1 MTVNRQYDFTDSP
14 SENDKRRPASQP
26 TERHDTTQPTCRSCA
41 IGPAWAATRMTGDAQ
56 AITADTVASEDERS
70 IDIESIGEGIRRE
83 RLRRGLTLAQ
93 LAAQV
98 NLTVSAL
105 SQIERGAS
113 DPSISSLRRIAGAFD
128 VPMFQ
133 FMIGGAQREIV
144 VRRDRRT
151 KLNFPDRV
159 LEYELVSADT
169 SGEFE
174 VLALAIAP
182 GGSTGAAPSGHASEE
197 CAVVLTGEV
206 IAEVAGQ
213 SYSLGAGDSIKIHR
227 ELPHRFLNE
236 SDRDAD
242 LLIIISPPTF

>member
-1 MTVNRQYDFTDSP
+1 
-14 SENDKRRPASQP
+14 
-26 TERHDTTQPTCRSCA
+26 
-41 IGPAWAATRMTGDAQ
+41 MTGSVEVV
-56 AITADTVASEDERS
+56 ADNQDDSRTSDV
-70 IDIESIGEGIRRE
+70 ESIGEGIRRE

-133 FMIGGAQREIV
+133 FMVGTAQREIV
-144 VRRDRRT
+144 VRRSRRT
-151 KLNFPDRV
+151 KLNFPDRE

-174 VLALAIAP
+174 VLSLTLAP
-182 GGSTGAAPSGHASEE
+182 GGSTGATPNTHASEE
-197 CAVVLTGEV
+197 CAVVLSGDV
-206 IAEVAGQ
+206 VAEVAGQ
-213 SYSLGAGDSIKIHR
+213 TYNLAVGDSIKIHR
-227 ELPHRFLNE
+227 ELPHRFLN
-236 SDRDAD
+236 DTKVAAD
-242 LLIIISPPTF
+242 VLIIISPPTF

>member
-1 MTVNRQYDFTDSP
+1 MTSIPDDVAAGPDFGDEDRVPDS
-14 SENDKRRPASQP
+14 S
-26 TERHDTTQPTCRSCA
+26 T
-41 IGPAWAATRMTGDAQ
+41 
-56 AITADTVASEDERS
+56 
-70 IDIESIGEGIRRE
+70 IGEGIRRE

-113 DPSISSLRRIAGAFD
+113 DPSISSLRRIAQAFD

-133 FMIGGAQREIV
+133 FLVGTVQREIV
-144 VRRDRRT
+144 VRRDRRIRLT
-151 KLNFPDRV
+151 FPDRE

-174 VLALAIAP
+174 VLSLALAPRGTTSRSAN
-182 GGSTGAAPSGHASEE
+182 SHASEE
-197 CAVVLTGEV
+197 CAVVLKGRV

-213 SYSLGAGDSIKIHR
+213 PYELDAGDSIKIHR
-227 ELPHRFLNE
+227 ELPHKLTNPGVV
-236 SDRDAD
+236 DAEV
-242 LLIIISPPTF
+242 LIIISPPTF

>member
-1 MTVNRQYDFTDSP
+1 V
-14 SENDKRRPASQP
+14 
-26 TERHDTTQPTCRSCA
+26 
-41 IGPAWAATRMTGDAQ
+41 TGDAE
-56 AITADTVASEDERS
+56 AVVGATDERTP
-70 IDIESIGEGIRRE
+70 DIESIGEGIRRE

-133 FMIGGAQREIV
+133 FMVGTAQREIV
-144 VRRDRRT
+144 VRKDRRT
-151 KLNFPDRV
+151 KLNFPDRE

-174 VLALAIAP
+174 VLSLTIAP
-182 GGSTGAAPSGHASEE
+182 GGSTGALPNSHASEE
-197 CAVVLTGEV
+197 CALVLSGEV
-206 IAEVAGQ
+206 VAEVAGQ
-213 SYSLGAGDSIKIHR
+213 SYALGAGDSIKIHR
-227 ELPHRFLNE
+227 ELLHRFVNV
-236 SDRDAD
+236 STDNAD
-242 LLIIISPPTF
+242 VLIIISPPTF

>member
-1 MTVNRQYDFTDSP
+1 MTNPTQLSP
-14 SENDKRRPASQP
+14 EPHEGVPDE
-26 TERHDTTQPTCRSCA
+26 ERGRAPET
-41 IGPAWAATRMTGDAQ
+41 
-56 AITADTVASEDERS
+56 
-70 IDIESIGEGIRRE
+70 IGEGIRRE

-93 LAAQV
+93 LATKV

-113 DPSISSLRRIAGAFD
+113 DPSISSLRRIGQAFD

-133 FMIGGAQREIV
+133 FLIGTEQREIV

-151 KLNFPDRV
+151 KITFVDRA

-174 VLALAIAP
+174 VLSLSLAP
-182 GGSTGAAPSGHASEE
+182 GGSTGAVPNSHASEE
-197 CAVVLTGEV
+197 CAVVLNGSV
-206 IAEVAGQ
+206 VAEVSGQ
-213 SYSLGAGDSIKIHR
+213 LYELETGDSIKIHR
-227 ELPHRFLNE
+227 ELLHRFMNRFE
-236 SDRDAD
+236 TEAE

>member
-1 MTVNRQYDFTDSP
+1 L
-14 SENDKRRPASQP
+14 ERRRRRHVGPP
-26 TERHDTTQPTCRSCA
+26 ER
-41 IGPAWAATRMTGDAQ
+41 IVTGDARVIVES
-56 AITADTVASEDERS
+56 ATSEDDRPA
-70 IDIESIGEGIRRE
+70 DVESIGEGIRRE

-93 LAAQV
+93 LASQV

-113 DPSISSLRRIAGAFD
+113 DPSISSLRRIAGAFE

-133 FMIGGAQREIV
+133 FMVGGVQREIV

-169 SGEFE
+169 FGEFE
-174 VLALAIAP
+174 VLSLAISP

-197 CAVVLTGEV
+197 CALVLTGEV
-206 IAEVAGQ
+206 VAEVAGQ
-213 SYSLGAGDSIKIHR
+213 TYTLGAGDSIKIHR
-227 ELPHRFLNE
+227 ELLHRFLNE
-236 SDRDAD
+236 SDKDAEV
-242 LLIIISPPTF
+242 LIIISPPTF

>member
-1 MTVNRQYDFTDSP
+1 MTN
-14 SENDKRRPASQP
+14 PAQVP
-26 TERHDTTQPTCRSCA
+26 TEPVATIPEDDRARS
-41 IGPAWAATRMTGDAQ
+41 PET
-56 AITADTVASEDERS
+56 
-70 IDIESIGEGIRRE
+70 IGEGIRRE

-93 LAAQV
+93 LATRV

-113 DPSISSLRRIAGAFD
+113 DPSISSLRRIGQAFD

-133 FMIGGAQREIV
+133 FLIGTEQREIV

-151 KLNFPDRV
+151 KITFVDRA

-174 VLALAIAP
+174 VLSLSLAP
-182 GGSTGAAPSGHASEE
+182 GGSTGAVPNSHASEE
-197 CAVVLTGEV
+197 CAVVLRGDV
-206 IAEVAGQ
+206 VAEVSGQ
-213 SYSLGAGDSIKIHR
+213 HYELGTGDSIKIHR
-227 ELPHRFLNE
+227 ELLHRFINRSE
-236 SDRDAD
+236 TEAE

>member
-1 MTVNRQYDFTDSP
+1 VTGGGQVVVDNAD
-14 SENDKRRPASQP
+14 E
-26 TERHDTTQPTCRSCA
+26 ERL
-41 IGPAWAATRMTGDAQ
+41 
-56 AITADTVASEDERS
+56 ADGA
-70 IDIESIGEGIRRE
+70 SIGEGIRRE

-93 LAAQV
+93 LATQV

-113 DPSISSLRRIAGAFD
+113 DPSISSLRRIAQAFD

-133 FMIGGAQREIV
+133 FMVGTSQREIV

-151 KLNFPDRV
+151 KLNFPDRE

-174 VLALAIAP
+174 VLSLTISP
-182 GGSTGAAPSGHASEE
+182 GGSTGAAASGHASEE
-197 CAVVLTGEV
+197 CAVVLAGEV
-206 IAEVAGQ
+206 VAEVAGQ
-213 SYSLGAGDSIKIHR
+213 LYGLGAGDSIKIHR
-227 ELPHRFLNE
+227 ELPHRFINE
-236 SDRDAD
+236 STAQAD